1 METIVFATNNPHKLR
16 EIRSLL
22 GNNPEVKSLKD
33 MGFYEDIP
41 EPFDTLEKNARA
53 KSATIASRFGLACFA
68 DDTGLE
74 VEALDGKPGVF
85 SARYAGPDANSKNN
99 IQKLL
104 QELQGETNRKA
115 RFRTVISLMLNGT
128 EYRFEGMV
136 AGVILTEEH
145 GHDGF
150 GYDPVFKPDGY
161 DQSFAEMDPEL
172 KNRISHRG
180 IAVRKLADFLKQRFG
195 QRV

>member
-1 METIVFATNNPHKLR
+1 
-16 EIRSLL
+16 
-22 GNNPEVKSLKD
+22 
-33 MGFYEDIP
+33 
-41 EPFDTLEKNARA
+41 
-53 KSATIASRFGLACFA
+53 
-68 DDTGLE
+68 
-74 VEALDGKPGVF
+74 
-85 SARYAGPDANSKNN
+85 
-99 IQKLL
+99 
-104 QELQGETNRKA
+104 
-115 RFRTVISLMLNGT
+115 
-128 EYRFEGMV
+128 MV